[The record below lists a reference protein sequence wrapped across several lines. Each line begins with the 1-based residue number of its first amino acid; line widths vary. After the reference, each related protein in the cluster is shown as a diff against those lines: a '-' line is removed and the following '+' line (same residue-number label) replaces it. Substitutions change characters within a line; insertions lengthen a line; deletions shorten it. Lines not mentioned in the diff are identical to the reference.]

1 MGSNLVIQNVPLGTK
16 VSQYI
21 GVPETTD
28 DDSSIPSGAKK
39 VSGIL
44 TGESLKELLAR
55 LRSEHPLYTKY
66 KGLWK
71 MYLDTFEG
79 GPCMAQDVY
88 LHKHMR
94 EADEDYQ
101 ERLKRVHYTNYCE
114 PLTTFFTD
122 FIYTET
128 IHRDGGSQ
136 NDLFTEFINNVNRK
150 GDSITSF
157 MADGVSN
164 EYQIFGMA
172 YGLVDAPP
180 RPVGVKIVTKA
191 DEAAYKLKPYWV
203 LIRAAEVLDWGVDD
217 FDQYVYFK
225 RKQNVVDTDS
235 LGRKVEIERYTEWT
249 PLTITVTDV
258 TKVKNVEQ
266 AVQTQRPNELKKVP
280 VVVARYTRSKEDP
293 FMGLSFLRDLATD
306 NIAVMNLT
314 SLLDEF
320 LYKQCFNILAM
331 EMESD
336 LPKADQEDG
345 AMGTSNVLTYP
356 KGMKAPQY
364 ITPSA
369 TPADKIAEERRTI
382 VAEMYR
388 RAAQDTVNELFNGG
402 GSSGFSKAQSFR
414 TTVPRIAHR
423 AEVLEKFEI
432 DMFKLTYEYMGEK
445 WDGKIAYKDHYEI
458 TNLSDAL
465 SQMTTLFKDLL
476 IPSETFA
483 REEMNRMISLF
494 DGKIAPDVLKKIR
507 AEIDD
512 ADMTE
517 WLDAQRLAFLGAAAR
532 SLDVGAALGL
542 PTAPVSTAS
551 AMATPGKDKPTA
563 PSTAKKP
570 TLTTTQVAKTSA
582 K

>member
-1 MGSNLVIQNVPLGTK
+1 MVIRNVPLGTI
-16 VSQYI
+16 VSEYV
-21 GVPETTD
+21 GVPQTNDDNASPAKTD
-28 DDSSIPSGAKK
+28 GGS
-39 VSGIL
+39 VIL
-44 TGESLKELLAR
+44 TGESLKDLLAR
-55 LRSEHPLYTKY
+55 LRSKHPLYEKY
-66 KGLWK
+66 EPLWK

-88 LHKHMR
+88 LHKHVR
-94 EADEDYQ
+94 EADEDYE

-122 FIYTET
+122 FIFTET
-128 IHRDGGSQ
+128 IHRDGGSN
-136 NDLFTEFINNVNRK
+136 NDVFTQFISDVNRK
-150 GDSITSF
+150 GDTITSF

-164 EYQIFGMA
+164 EYQIFGMS
-172 YGLVDAPP
+172 YGLVDSPP
-180 RPVGVKIVTKA
+180 RPAGVQVVTKA
-191 DEAAYKLKPYWV
+191 DEKAFGLKPYWV
-203 LIRAAEVLDWGVDD
+203 LIRATEVLDWGVDE
-217 FDQYVYFK
+217 FDKYVYFK
-225 RKQNVVDTDS
+225 RKQNVEDTDN

-249 PLTITVTDV
+249 PQTITVTDI
-258 TKVKNVEQ
+258 TKINNVEK
-266 AVQTQRPNELKKVP
+266 AVQTQRKNELGKVP
-280 VVVARYTRSKEDP
+280 VVVARYQRSKEDP
-293 FMGLSFLRDLATD
+293 FMGLAFLRDLSTD

-320 LYKQCFNILAM
+320 LYKQCFNILAV
-331 EMESD
+331 EMDTD

-345 AMGTSNVLTYP
+345 SMGTSNMLTYP
-356 KGMKAPQY
+356 KGAKAPIY
-364 ITPSA
+364 IAPSA
-369 TPADKIAEERRTI
+369 TPADKISEERRTI

-414 TTVPRIAHR
+414 TTVPRIATR
-423 AEVLEKFEI
+423 AEALEKFEI
-432 DMFKLTYEYMGEK
+432 EMFKLTYEYMGEK

-494 DGKIAPDVLKKIR
+494 DGKISPDVLKKIR
-507 AEIDD
+507 KEIDD

-551 AMATPGKDKPTA
+551 DMATPGKDKPTA

-570 TLTTTQVAKTSA
+570 TLTASQVAKTSA

>member
-1 MGSNLVIQNVPLGTK
+1 MGDQLTIRNVPIGTK
-16 VSQYI
+16 ISEYV
-21 GVPETTD
+21 GVPEPTD
-28 DDSSIPSGAKK
+28 DDSSLGSQKQVAG
-39 VSGIL
+39 
-44 TGESLKELLAR
+44 TGETTKELIAR
-55 LRSEHPLYTKY
+55 MRSMHPLYEKY
-66 KGLWK
+66 FPMWK

-79 GPCMAQDVY
+79 GECMAQPDY
-88 LHKHMR
+88 LHKHSR
-94 EADEDYQ
+94 EADEDF
-101 ERLKRVHYTNYCE
+101 EARLKRVHYTNYCE

-128 IHRDGGSQ
+128 IHRDGGTK
-136 NDLFTEFINNVNRK
+136 NDVFTDFINDVNRK
-150 GDSITSF
+150 GDNITSF

-180 RPVGVKIVTKA
+180 RPEGVSVVTKA
-191 DEAAYKLKPYWV
+191 DEKAFGLKPYWI
-203 LIRAAEVLDWGVDD
+203 LIRAVEVLDWGVDD

-225 RKQNVVDTDS
+225 RRQFVTDTDTR
-235 LGRKVEIERYTEWT
+235 GRKVDIERYTEWT
-249 PLTITVTDV
+249 LDTITVTDI
-258 TKVKNVEQ
+258 TKVNSVEQ
-266 AVQTQRPNELKKVP
+266 VTQTQRKNQLGKVP
-280 VVVARYTRSKEDP
+280 VVVARYMRSKEDP
-293 FMGLSFLRDLATD
+293 FMGISFLRDLSKD

-345 AMGTSNVLTYP
+345 AMGTSNVLIYP
-356 KGMKAPQY
+356 KGVKAPVY
-364 ITPSA
+364 IAPSA
-369 TPADKIAEERRTI
+369 TPADKIAQERGTI

-414 TTVPRIAHR
+414 TTVPRIASR
-423 AEVLEKFEI
+423 AEALEKFEI
-432 DMFKLTYEYMGEK
+432 DMFKLTYEYMGET

-494 DGKIAPDVLKKIR
+494 DGKIAQDVLKTIR
-507 AEIDD
+507 QEIND

-517 WLDAQRLAFLGAAAR
+517 WLDNQKLAYLGAAAR
-532 SLDVGAALGL
+532 SNDVGAALGL
-542 PTAPVSTAS
+542 PTATVSTAS
-551 AMATPGKDKPTA
+551 DMATPGKDTPTA

-570 TLTTTQVAKTSA
+570 TLSTTQVAKTSA